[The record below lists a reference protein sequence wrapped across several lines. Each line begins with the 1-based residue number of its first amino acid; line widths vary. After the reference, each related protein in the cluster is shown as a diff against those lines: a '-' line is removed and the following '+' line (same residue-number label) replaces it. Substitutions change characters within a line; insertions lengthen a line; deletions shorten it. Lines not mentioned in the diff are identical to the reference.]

1 MSTKLN
7 LKEID
12 REIEMERLK
21 KLKNKEKTILIPKV
35 KKDEPKNNKDT

>member
-12 REIEMERLK
+12 REIELERLK
-21 KLKNKEKTILIPKV
+21 KLKHKEKTILIPKV